1 MVELGKFKD
10 TKGHEFGE
18 WTVLEYVGNSKWRC
32 KCSCGTVNDVI
43 GADLR
48 SGRSVKCKRH
58 PKRNLTGTTLHCWN
72 IKEYNRDGTYTCKCN
87 NCGNVEIIS
96 QDRLQSKR
104 QYTKLCSCNSK
115 RDKLDDLTGK
125 QFGFLVVREGLQVIL
140 TLG

>member
-1 MVELGKFKD
+1 MIELGKFKD
-10 TKGHEFGE
+10 IKGHEFGE
-18 WTVLEYVGNSKWRC
+18 WTVIEYVGDSKWRC

-48 SGRSVKCKRH
+48 SGRSVKC
-58 PKRNLTGTTLHCWN
+58 KRNLTGTTLHCWN

-87 NCGNVEIIS
+87 NCGNVDIIR
-96 QDRLQSKR
+96 QDRLQSKM

-115 RDKLDDLTGK
+115 RDKLGDLTGK